1 MINTTTNT
9 TITNTTTTTTT
20 STININNENQTLP
33 YQLDPLSNNQ
43 FLLNLTKLFH
53 VSSIP
58 LAIFILITICILC
71 LTFIILLILYIR
83 TFMHKK
89 YIPKVYKKR
98 EQPIYIDDIPGLIK
112 FNNNNNN
119 NELHNYGTI
128 EYSLN
133 YNLNT
138 EELKICIIQANN
150 LLVMN
155 EQEPLNPYATISLI
169 KYKNKNSQLQIIK
182 PIQFIHK
189 KYTTNIIYNS
199 NKPCWNQSF
208 LYKLSINQ
216 LKCIIILLEIFH
228 YNNQYIDQFLG
239 HLLIPLNQINHSEYI
254 GKFYEKIDWLSMNNR
269 IYPINIGEICIG
281 LGYYTDTSRIDL
293 CIFEIKNLVLN
304 TTTTTATTTTTTNDN
319 DNKNN
324 NKGKLIDAL
333 ATELDLIIYIKYNNH
348 LLHKYKTESRKE
360 LINPYFNKRISFQIK
375 EKYIKHLYIIIQLRQ
390 IHKWS
395 MKKIIGELCISLNAL
410 QLKSMK
416 HFNEIIQLPNQL
428 HVKWHPIYP
437 ITTTTTNN
445 NNNDQSF
452 LFDWLCFDPFSSFFN

>member
-112 FNNNNNN
+112 VNNNNNN
-119 NELHNYGTI
+119 DNNELLNYGTI

-138 EELKICIIQANN
+138 EELKICIVQANN
-150 LLVMN
+150 LLVTN

-169 KYKNKNSQLQIIK
+169 KYKNNNSQLQMMK
-182 PIQFIHK
+182 PIQSINK

-254 GKFYEKIDWLSMNNR
+254 GKFYEKIDWLLMNNR
-269 IYPINIGEICIG
+269 IYPNNIGEICIG

-293 CIFEIKNLVLN
+293 CIFEIKNLILNNTTN
-304 TTTTTATTTTTTNDN
+304 TTT
-319 DNKNN
+319 NN
-324 NKGKLIDAL
+324 NDKGKLIDAL

-360 LINPYFNKRISFQIK
+360 LINPYFNKTISFKIK

-390 IHKWS
+390 IHKWLI
-395 MKKIIGELCISLNAL
+395 KKIIGELSISLNAL

-416 HFNEIIQLPNQL
+416 HFNEMIQLPNQL

-445 NNNDQSF
+445 NHSDQSI

>member
-112 FNNNNNN
+112 VNNNNNN
-119 NELHNYGTI
+119 DNNELLNYGTI

-138 EELKICIIQANN
+138 EELKICIVQANN
-150 LLVMN
+150 LLVTN
-155 EQEPLNPYATISLI
+155 EHEPLNPYATISLI
-169 KYKNKNSQLQIIK
+169 KYKNNNSQLQMMK
-182 PIQFIHK
+182 PIQSINK

-254 GKFYEKIDWLSMNNR
+254 GKFYEKIDWLLMNNR
-269 IYPINIGEICIG
+269 IYPNNI
-281 LGYYTDTSRIDL
+281 
-293 CIFEIKNLVLN
+293 
-304 TTTTTATTTTTTNDN
+304 
-319 DNKNN
+319 
-324 NKGKLIDAL
+324 
-333 ATELDLIIYIKYNNH
+333 
-348 LLHKYKTESRKE
+348 ESRKE
-360 LINPYFNKRISFQIK
+360 LINPYFNKTISFRIK

-390 IHKWS
+390 IHKWLI
-395 MKKIIGELCISLNAL
+395 KKIIGELSISLNAL

-416 HFNEIIQLPNQL
+416 HFNEMIQLPNQL

-445 NNNDQSF
+445 NHRNLNNQ
-452 LFDWLCFDPFSSFFN
+452 